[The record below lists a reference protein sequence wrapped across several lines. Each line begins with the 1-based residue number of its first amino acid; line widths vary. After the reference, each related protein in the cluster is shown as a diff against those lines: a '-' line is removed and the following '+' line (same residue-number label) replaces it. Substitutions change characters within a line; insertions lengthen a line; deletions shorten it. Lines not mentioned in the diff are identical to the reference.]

1 MAISLLAM
9 KQHDKANTQALTFLA
24 RLLRWSPLSSQQQLG
39 EAFLEA
45 RGPETLVHYLKSE
58 DDHRNTALMAVLVT
72 RKYFSDRIVQSSYAD
87 KLLSDVRSQMETH
100 AAMELPTLCDEFAP
114 NADEREVSLL
124 ELQEYFKAA
133 FDRRP
138 GWAIEEVCTSF
149 GGLHAAD

>member
-9 KQHDKANTQALTFLA
+9 KQHDTANTQALTFLA
-24 RLLRWSPLSSQQQLG
+24 RLFRWSPLSSQRQLG

-45 RGPETLVHYLKSE
+45 GGPETLVHYLKSE

-72 RKYFSDRIVQSSYAD
+72 RKYFSDRMVQSSYVD

-114 NADEREVSLL
+114 NAIDSQVSLL
-124 ELQEYFKAA
+124 ELQDYFEAA
-133 FDRRP
+133 FHRRP
-138 GWAIEEVCTSF
+138 QWAVEKVCTSLE
-149 GGLHAAD
+149 GLPDAD